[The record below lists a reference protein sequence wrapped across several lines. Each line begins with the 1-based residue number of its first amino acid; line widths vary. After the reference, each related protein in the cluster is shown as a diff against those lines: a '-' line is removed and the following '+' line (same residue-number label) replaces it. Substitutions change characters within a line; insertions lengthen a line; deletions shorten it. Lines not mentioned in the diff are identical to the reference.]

1 MPAVAQ
7 ASAGMTW
14 LLDPNS
20 PRYAMSGFHN
30 KMGRFLGAAA
40 IDPMPPHMPALG

>member
-14 LLDPNS
+14 LLSYWLPQ
-20 PRYAMSGFHN
+20 PE
-30 KMGRFLGAAA
+30 
-40 IDPMPPHMPALG
+40 MPAIAQAYAGMTWLLSY

>member
-1 MPAVAQ
+1 MPATTHV
-7 ASAGMTW
+7 SVGMTW
-14 LLDPNS
+14 LHDPTS

-40 IDPMPPHMPALG
+40 IDPMPSHMPTWG